1 MVSSIREKIYEVEK
15 QKKIQRRI
23 SKQIDDDMKS
33 SFISVD
39 SFNNKNQKNEVTD
52 AVEERQEP
60 ENNQQEHQEIKIG
73 GVSAETSSSDIPVQS
88 KEKAKKKAPAK
99 KASAKK
105 K

>member
-1 MVSSIREKIYEVEK
+1 MSSSSVSRQVAV
-15 QKKIQRRI
+15 
-23 SKQIDDDMKS
+23 DMKTKKLERRDA
-33 SFISVD
+33 IEKR
-39 SFNNKNQKNEVTD
+39 NK
-52 AVEERQEP
+52 P
-60 ENNQQEHQEIKIG
+60 EDDKLQHQEIKIG

>member
-1 MVSSIREKIYEVEK
+1 MTASSQYRKVADIQKEKKVERRNALEGR
-15 QKKIQRRI
+15 KK
-23 SKQIDDDMKS
+23 
-33 SFISVD
+33 
-39 SFNNKNQKNEVTD
+39 
-52 AVEERQEP
+52 P
-60 ENNQQEHQEIKIG
+60 ENNQQEHHEIKIG

>member
-1 MVSSIREKIYEVEK
+1 MTASSQYRKVADIQKEKKVERRNALEGR
-15 QKKIQRRI
+15 KK
-23 SKQIDDDMKS
+23 
-33 SFISVD
+33 
-39 SFNNKNQKNEVTD
+39 
-52 AVEERQEP
+52 P
-60 ENNQQEHQEIKIG
+60 ENNQQEHQETKIG

>member
-1 MVSSIREKIYEVEK
+1 MTASSQYRKIADIQKEKKVERRNALEGR
-15 QKKIQRRI
+15 KK
-23 SKQIDDDMKS
+23 
-33 SFISVD
+33 
-39 SFNNKNQKNEVTD
+39 
-52 AVEERQEP
+52 P

>member
-1 MVSSIREKIYEVEK
+1 MTASSQYRKVADIQKEKKVERRNALEGR
-15 QKKIQRRI
+15 KK
-23 SKQIDDDMKS
+23 
-33 SFISVD
+33 
-39 SFNNKNQKNEVTD
+39 
-52 AVEERQEP
+52 P

>member
-1 MVSSIREKIYEVEK
+1 MTASSQYRKVADIQKEKKVERRNALEGR
-15 QKKIQRRI
+15 KK
-23 SKQIDDDMKS
+23 
-33 SFISVD
+33 
-39 SFNNKNQKNEVTD
+39 
-52 AVEERQEP
+52 P

-73 GVSAETSSSDIPVQS
+73 GVSAEASSSNIPVQS

>member
-1 MVSSIREKIYEVEK
+1 MSSSSISRQVAV
-15 QKKIQRRI
+15 
-23 SKQIDDDMKS
+23 DMKTKKLERRDA
-33 SFISVD
+33 IEKR
-39 SFNNKNQKNEVTD
+39 NK
-52 AVEERQEP
+52 P
-60 ENNQQEHQEIKIG
+60 EDDKLQHQEIKIG

>member
-1 MVSSIREKIYEVEK
+1 MTASSQYRKVADIQKQRKVERRNALEGR
-15 QKKIQRRI
+15 KK
-23 SKQIDDDMKS
+23 
-33 SFISVD
+33 
-39 SFNNKNQKNEVTD
+39 
-52 AVEERQEP
+52 P

>member
-1 MVSSIREKIYEVEK
+1 MSSSSVSRQVAV
-15 QKKIQRRI
+15 
-23 SKQIDDDMKS
+23 DMKTKKLERRDA
-33 SFISVD
+33 IEKR
-39 SFNNKNQKNEVTD
+39 NK
-52 AVEERQEP
+52 P
-60 ENNQQEHQEIKIG
+60 EDNKLQHQEIEIG

>member
-1 MVSSIREKIYEVEK
+1 MTASSQYRKVADIQKEKKVERRNALEGR
-15 QKKIQRRI
+15 KK
-23 SKQIDDDMKS
+23 
-33 SFISVD
+33 
-39 SFNNKNQKNEVTD
+39 
-52 AVEERQEP
+52 P

-73 GVSAETSSSDIPVQS
+73 GVSAEASSSDIPVQS

>member
-1 MVSSIREKIYEVEK
+1 MTASSQYRKVADIQKEKKVERRNALEGR
-15 QKKIQRRI
+15 KK
-23 SKQIDDDMKS
+23 
-33 SFISVD
+33 
-39 SFNNKNQKNEVTD
+39 
-52 AVEERQEP
+52 P

-73 GVSAETSSSDIPVQS
+73 GISAETSSSDIPVQS